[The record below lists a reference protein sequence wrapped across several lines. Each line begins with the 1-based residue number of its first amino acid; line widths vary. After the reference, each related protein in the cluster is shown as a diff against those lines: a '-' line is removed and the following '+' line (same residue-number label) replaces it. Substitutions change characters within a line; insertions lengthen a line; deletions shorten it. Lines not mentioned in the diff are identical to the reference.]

1 MNNPTD
7 RFLRGRADGCFVVID
22 APGGVPGG
30 IMAPLFPAVAIRGG
44 EALDGARATSC
55 GSIAATQHNGGH
67 LG

>member
-1 MNNPTD
+1 MNNPMD
-7 RFLRGRADGCFVVID
+7 RFLRRRADGCFVVTD
-22 APGGVPGG
+22 VPGR